1 MPNILKLNLN
11 SRGVGSGGT
20 REGLNQT
27 TFMGGY
33 VYFLE
38 KHNLNLLQF

>member
-27 TFMGGY
+27 FMGGY

-38 KHNLNLLQF
+38 KRNLNLL